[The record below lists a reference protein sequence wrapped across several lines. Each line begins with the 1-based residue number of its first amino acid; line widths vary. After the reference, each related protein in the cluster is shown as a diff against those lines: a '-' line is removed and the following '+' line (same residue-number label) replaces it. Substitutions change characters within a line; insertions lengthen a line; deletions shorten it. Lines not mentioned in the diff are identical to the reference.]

1 MLALVGLGDLYTDEY
16 GQNVMLGTKCTHV
29 LTPLDESM
37 ITLHYDL
44 RLPNT
49 SYLSDVK
56 KVAQNLTK

>member
-29 LTPLDESM
+29 LTTLDESM
-37 ITLHYDL
+37 ITLHYDT

-49 SYLSDVK
+49 SNIAEAK